1 MSKLKFLIITSLS
14 ILLVSCWQIKPE
26 NVKNE
31 DIQEKITTCWIIS
44 CEYKEKLLTLKEDWK
59 LNLGNLKFYEDRFK
73 IIYWQNKTYEKLL
86 ENREFQ
92 KFAEDL
98 NIEFFNCPWDFKYCS
113 EKKWK
118 YSEDE
123 MNYIF
128 YIFIPD
134 LVVKNIDAEKLGWQ
148 NIENTIQSIRRK
160 DFINDDTKNSIIKA
174 FWFDLKDKLNS
185 ISIQNI
191 DKNKLKNDKEYF
203 NEVFFKYWSWL
214 YYNFTEESEK
224 INSQIKWISEEQFE
238 EIQKITNE
246 AFYEKIK
253 KLWIEKK
260 DFLSMLN
267 ENEIIGKLEKNIYE
281 LNKTY
286 SIDKKIPQNRFYR
299 DDEVNIFNEKK
310 LENTKKELFWENKNY
325 IINLVEIK
333 NNINLLYLINDDENL
348 AYLPNILK
356 KLESEDIY
364 SLINIYEYLAENINI
379 DNIKNKN

>member
-1 MSKLKFLIITSLS
+1 MSKLKFLIIISLS

-44 CEYKEKLLTLKEDWK
+44 CEYKEKLLTLKEDWT

-92 KFAEDL
+92 KFVEDL

-134 LVVKNIDAEKLGWQ
+134 LVVKNIDTEKLGWQ

-160 DFINDDTKNSIIKA
+160 DFINDDTKKSIIKA

-267 ENEIIGKLEKNIYE
+267 ENEIIGKLEKNIDE

-333 NNINLLYLINDDENL
+333 NNINLLYLINEDENL

>member
-1 MSKLKFLIITSLS
+1 MSKLKFLIIISLS

-160 DFINDDTKNSIIKA
+160 DFINDDTKNSIIKT

-267 ENEIIGKLEKNIYE
+267 ENEIIKNLKKNINE
-281 LNKTY
+281 LNQNY
-286 SIDKKIPQNRFYR
+286 SINKKIPINRFYR

-333 NNINLLYLINDDENL
+333 NNINLLYLINEDENL

>member
-1 MSKLKFLIITSLS
+1 MSKLKFLIIISLS

-267 ENEIIGKLEKNIYE
+267 ENEIIKNLKKNINE
-281 LNKTY
+281 LNQNY
-286 SIDKKIPQNRFYR
+286 SINKKIPINRFYR

-333 NNINLLYLINDDENL
+333 NNINLLYLINEDENL